1 MEQTQNLESRW
12 QTYSDSIIV
21 AGSGRGVQSSVMW
34 CNVDCK
40 WCQNQQHRQSNS
52 PPTHDTT
59 KHSHTTGAT
68 TSNIGKATVSPH
80 TILLINHSHVQ
91 FIPIVDDDYQRWA
104 TLPGRTAST
113 AAAKTRLHFAPPQ
126 QDLQLVVCGRK
137 EKKRKDVTEK

>member
-34 CNVDCK
+34 CNVDYK
-40 WCQNQQHRQSNS
+40 WCQNQQPRQSSS
-52 PPTHDTT
+52 PPTYDTT

-68 TSNIGKATVSPH
+68 TSNIGKATLSLSH
-80 TILLINHSHVQ
+80 DTINHSHVQ
-91 FIPIVDDDYQRWA
+91 FIPIVDDDYQRWT
-104 TLPGRTAST
+104 TLPGHTAST
-113 AAAKTRLHFAPPQ
+113 PAAKTRLHFAPPQ